1 MKHRQQAARLSVVVD
16 TSYMIADDKARLGPG
31 AALPGQSFTTAHSIK
46 AHTNMLWWSGR
57 LLVLAAL
64 LTAAAALDTEE
75 IQKEEEGYLV
85 EAARGPPENVA
96 VVGEFTNA
104 LNVSWD
110 PPGEEPSYYTVEA
123 GTSNEIT
130 HDTFFLIEGLQP
142 CTDYSIIVT
151 SVYEGAGQTFPAFT
165 DGETD
170 ISVPPAPPRCWFDNI
185 DTTLLTA
192 YWSDPN
198 IQCPVTNHS
207 ISWTSHVLWNDE
219 EDTGVAQTSGDH
231 HTVRN
236 LKPYTNVTVSVSAAT
251 EAGYGPSTTC
261 WNVTLQDIPGAPTIT
276 NITSYER
283 SLYVSWSPPEEA
295 NGVIL
300 QYVFSFE
307 NDHFKSNEN
316 VTGSVNTA
324 AFSDIPVCDT
334 YDVTAHATTE
344 VGAGPESGSWN
355 IHHSG
360 AVPPSSVSCV
370 LEEGGTETSVCWTPF
385 PRECLDDPSTQ
396 YDITW
401 KGDVLWST
409 DTDDGSGF
417 LPWSEEPQL
426 CYTAATSV
434 PYTSYSLCVGVNGD
448 VTDTA
453 CCSVQTPEAEPGPP
467 VSLTVKPNEGSASV
481 SWQPPDEANGIISIY
496 EVRCESEHDSKVI
509 NVTGEDNKAEV
520 DGLQAC
526 ENYTISVRAMTEGGH
541 WGPESDLSTITID
554 GPVAPSAVE
563 CSIVDGDV
571 KVCWTPSPRY
581 CPMDGYTVTWDGA
594 RLWTHNTDHVAGNS
608 TEPWEDKS
616 QSCHQLESSVP
627 YAAYNVC
634 VSVSGY
640 DTVAD
645 CCQKQTP
652 TALPGQPVLKGLQVQ
667 DTSVTVTWD
676 GPEEENGVITGY
688 LITSID
694 QNGDSVNQK
703 ANQNEYSSTFDNL
716 RRCANHT
723 ITVQAQ
729 TSQGYGTP
737 SKESYA
743 VIPNTFADTGMTCS
757 HDESRQVSLSWSL
770 EVPDCP
776 VSQFLLV
783 WNTTVKWSNE
793 HSPAA
798 QVTIDGRNTSY
809 VLQPLKPDTQ
819 VLACLSRDDESGP
832 TTCCSS
838 TTLEDIPGPPVLKA
852 LQVQDTSV
860 TVSWDGPEEENG
872 VITGYLVTYT
882 DQDGNSMNQSANPN
896 EYSSTINNLRRCA
909 NYLVSVQAETSAGLG
924 DSDGRSAPIPNTFAD
939 TWMTCSYD
947 ESRQVSLSWSLE
959 VPDCPVSQF
968 LLVWNTTVK
977 WSNEHSDFTTTQLAG
992 DKVSYVQYGLKP
1004 YTDMTACLN
1013 IDTQESKK
1021 ICCTGTTAEEDPSA
1035 PVNLR
1040 VKSHTASEA
1049 TVVWSLPE
1057 ELNGKLDSWFIT
1069 WSGNTDGKVDIAPT
1083 LYTYELQDLKSSS
1096 TYTISLMAR
1105 NGAGVGAPATVEV
1118 TTDESPTNV
1127 GLIVG
1132 VTLGVLIGIVVVG
1145 AGVFF
1150 YYRKK
1155 KHSNTGS
1162 AERNSQRNMNQ
1173 TGAAGSNS
1181 GAKSTY
1187 SKGLANGS
1195 SVPRDDSPTNT
1206 IQSSRYYGMTNGSAS
1221 ASENYLT
1228 DAFELSRLN
1237 ALKKGYVTPSR
1248 NGMTNGTVTSTQYE
1262 STNDTIYG
1270 IPRLSP
1276 RPPVERR
1283 RAPQPAR
1290 RNDPGTGSDANTSH
1304 FNHSRDHGFQR
1315 QNNVGRNGHIG
1326 ENRPRDPYSTAGSR
1340 TTYFPSQSRTI
1351 YY

>member
-652 TALPGQPVLKGLQVQ
+652 TALPG
-667 DTSVTVTWD
+667 
-676 GPEEENGVITGY
+676 
-688 LITSID
+688 
-694 QNGDSVNQK
+694 
-703 ANQNEYSSTFDNL
+703 
-716 RRCANHT
+716 
-723 ITVQAQ
+723 
-729 TSQGYGTP
+729 
-737 SKESYA
+737 
-743 VIPNTFADTGMTCS
+743 
-757 HDESRQVSLSWSL
+757 
-770 EVPDCP
+770 
-776 VSQFLLV
+776 
-783 WNTTVKWSNE
+783 
-793 HSPAA
+793 
-798 QVTIDGRNTSY
+798 
-809 VLQPLKPDTQ
+809 
-819 VLACLSRDDESGP
+819 
-832 TTCCSS
+832 
-838 TTLEDIPGPPVLKA
+838 PPVLKA

>member
-64 LTAAAALDTEE
+64 LTAAAAALDTEE

-110 PPGEEPSYYTVEA
+110 PPGEEPTYYTVEA

-142 CTDYSIIVT
+142 CTHYSIIVT
-151 SVYEGAGQTFPAFT
+151 SVYEDNGQTFQAFT
-165 DGETD
+165 DATTA
-170 ISVPPAPPRCWFDNI
+170 ISVPPAPPSCWFDNI
-185 DTTLLTA
+185 DTTSITA
-192 YWSDPN
+192 YWTDPP
-198 IQCPVTNHS
+198 IQCPVTNHN
-207 ISWTSHVLWNDE
+207 ISWTSHVLWNDM
-219 EDTGVAQTSGDH
+219 EDTSNVAQATGDH
-231 HTVRN
+231 YTVRIG
-236 LKPYTNVTVSVSAAT
+236 LKPYSNVTVSVSAAT
-251 EAGYGPSTTC
+251 DAGYGPSTTC

-344 VGAGPESGSWN
+344 VGAGPASGSWN

-401 KGDVLWST
+401 KGDVLWSS

-554 GPVAPSAVE
+554 GPVAPSPVE

-652 TALPGQPVLKGLQVQ
+652 TALPGPPVLKGLQVQ

-793 HSPAA
+793 HS
-798 QVTIDGRNTSY
+798 
-809 VLQPLKPDTQ
+809 
-819 VLACLSRDDESGP
+819 
-832 TTCCSS
+832 
-838 TTLEDIPGPPVLKA
+838 
-852 LQVQDTSV
+852 
-860 TVSWDGPEEENG
+860 
-872 VITGYLVTYT
+872 
-882 DQDGNSMNQSANPN
+882 
-896 EYSSTINNLRRCA
+896 
-909 NYLVSVQAETSAGLG
+909 
-924 DSDGRSAPIPNTFAD
+924 
-939 TWMTCSYD
+939 
-947 ESRQVSLSWSLE
+947 
-959 VPDCPVSQF
+959 
-968 LLVWNTTVK
+968 
-977 WSNEHSDFTTTQLAG
+977 DFTTTQLAG

-1049 TVVWSLPE
+1049 TVAWSLPE
-1057 ELNGKLDSWFIT
+1057 DLNGKLDSWFIT

-1118 TTDESPTNV
+1118 TTDKSPTNV

-1132 VTLGVLIGIVVVG
+1132 VTLGVLTGIVVVG

-1340 TTYFPSQSRTI
+1340 TTYFPSQSRTG